1 MLIAAALPVKAGL
14 HIETI
19 VLRRVASAQ

>member
-14 HIETI
+14 HIERI